1 MSVKPFSASQLR
13 LEGLRGTHL
22 DERFLKMSVCH
33 FTEMEWDG
41 TRWPNFSPAELACR
55 HCGEVY
61 FSPDDFDAVQALR
74 DELGRPVMVN
84 SAHRCALHNAQ
95 VGGAVRS
102 QHRRIAFDIAL
113 AGHECGRLLAVARA
127 VGFTGFGFYG
137 TFLHLD
143 RGRARQWVSRKG
155 EQTWADFLT

>member
-1 MSVKPFSASQLR
+1 
-13 LEGLRGTHL
+13 
-22 DERFLKMSVCH
+22 MSVCH

-55 HCGEVY
+55 HCGEAY

-102 QHRRIAFDIAL
+102 QHRKIAFDVGL
-113 AGHECGRLLAVARA
+113 AGQERGRLLAAARA